1 MDITTA
7 TSAMRSSLLT
17 RDVYAVCFP
26 ERDDL
31 ESLHGELAAARK
43 KFFTRGKKAV
53 RAGKNEVIKGF
64 DGKLSGKL
72 RRHGLYWNFTIPG
85 TLPRPR

>member
-31 ESLHGELAAARK
+31 ESLHGEKAFRK
-43 KFFTRGKKAV
+43 ASPPWPLLE
-53 RAGKNEVIKGF
+53 KN
-64 DGKLSGKL
+64 
-72 RRHGLYWNFTIPG
+72 RRKNHFGRSL
-85 TLPRPR
+85 